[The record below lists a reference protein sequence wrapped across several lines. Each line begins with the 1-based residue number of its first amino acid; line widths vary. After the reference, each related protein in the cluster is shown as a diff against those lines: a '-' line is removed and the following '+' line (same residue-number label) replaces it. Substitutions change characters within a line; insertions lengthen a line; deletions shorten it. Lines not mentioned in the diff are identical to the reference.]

1 MAFSS
6 FSIRRI
12 SDNTDVPLEEVDS
25 IVRKELSL
33 KDHEK
38 DKPYGHF
45 YFTETEEEL
54 GGFQKSI
61 SWAGL
66 IHTVVYYSDIDYGK
80 STVYDIEAA
89 MAWISIHAIYFPHS
103 AIVFASKLMK
113 VLKQSGYY
121 VFVDFY
127 RDDRGNPDEF
137 VCSYDGH
144 KIYRSK
150 SGLFECDSQGKLL
163 DFFPDSKNLMDE
175 TKVKEMYRL
184 GGKSLVDYYR
194 PCVHTLIIP
203 EGVTSFERE
212 FFRDGLVNDI
222 IRFPSTLKQ
231 IGSDYEDCVFA
242 GSFLPEVIIPRT
254 VKMIGRFAFGASHIK
269 RLVFEDDIQC
279 IYLRQFKE
287 SVVDELVIPHAMWE
301 RNDGLVFALMEVRN
315 IISGRPFGC

>member
-12 SDNTDVPLEEVDS
+12 SDNTDVPLEEVDT

-33 KDHEK
+33 KDNEK

-54 GGFQKSI
+54 GWFQKSI

-66 IHTVVYYSDIDYGK
+66 VHTIVYYSDINYGK

-89 MAWISIHAIYFPHS
+89 MAWISIHAIHFPHS

-113 VLKQSGYY
+113 ALKQSGYY

-137 VCSYDGH
+137 VCSYNGY
-144 KIYRSK
+144 KIYRSE
-150 SGLFECDSQGKLL
+150 SGLFECDNQGKLL
-163 DFFPDSKNLMDE
+163 KFFPDSENIMEE
-175 TKVKEMYRL
+175 TKVKEIYRL
-184 GGKSLVDYYR
+184 GGETLKDYYR

-203 EGVTSFERE
+203 EGVTSFRSG
-212 FFRDGLVNDI
+212 FFRGGLVNDI

-242 GSFLPEVIIPRT
+242 ESFLPEVFIPRT
-254 VKMIGRFAFGASHIK
+254 VNTIGKFAFGKSHVKKLI
-269 RLVFEDDIQC
+269 LEDDIHY
-279 IYLRQFKE
+279 IYSRQFKE
-287 SVVDELVIPHAMWE
+287 SVIEKLVIPSTKT
-301 RNDGLVFALMEVRN
+301 GG
-315 IISGRPFGC
+315 ISTILRGIVEPMI